1 MEDLDILK
9 SSELLNEVLV
19 SHLDL
24 GYKSK
29 DVKNVFHQTYSEI
42 MFWSYTDKQRTDM
55 EVIMKDAVKKLRCLA
70 IKK

>member
-42 MFWSYTDKQRTDM
+42 PIGIVNLNGQKVFLINFR
-55 EVIMKDAVKKLRCLA
+55 
-70 IKK
+70 